1 MEEKELMDLRLAI
14 LLDSIKF
21 PNNFVLKKSNNL
33 FKSNKT
39 TNFNQKKL
47 ILNRRVY
54 VSYYMYDSLIR
65 YAPIY

>member
-1 MEEKELMDLRLAI
+1 MKGGKNKNKKTQGLAI

-39 TNFNQKKL
+39 TNINKK
-47 ILNRRVY
+47 
-54 VSYYMYDSLIR
+54 DSF
-65 YAPIY
+65 

>member
-1 MEEKELMDLRLAI
+1 MDLRLAI

-47 ILNRRVY
+47 ILNPRVY